1 MQTTVHPYKAKL
13 WLGFGVMG
21 LAVVIWSL
29 TMWWMMGSI
38 KVLKIKPGSTP
49 AEIEAAVADQHDPMA
64 MMSRMII
71 GEGLGGVVLIWGMV
85 ITAMGLID
93 YAAAVRSRLL

>member
-1 MQTTVHPYKAKL
+1 MRTTVHPYKAKL

-29 TMWWMMGSI
+29 TMWWMTGAI
-38 KVLKIKPGSTP
+38 KVPKIKPGSTP

-64 MMSRMII
+64 MMERLMI
-71 GEGLGGVVLIWGMV
+71 GEALGGIVLLGGMV

-93 YAAAVRSRLL
+93 YAAEMRSRPV